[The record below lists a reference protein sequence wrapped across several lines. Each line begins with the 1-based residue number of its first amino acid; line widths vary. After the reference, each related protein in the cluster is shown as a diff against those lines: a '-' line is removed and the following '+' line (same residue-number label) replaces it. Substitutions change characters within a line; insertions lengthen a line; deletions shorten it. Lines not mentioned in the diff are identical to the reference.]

1 MAALHSYL
9 EKYNIELHI
18 VEIAGAGSPYAFAKQ
33 EKEVSSKLNWHILF
47 PNGKME
53 ELKSRVIKK
62 QVDRILDI
70 LLPDVVIAGAIAFPS
85 GALSVAWTSRHK
97 CKMICFDDSRLEDT
111 VRSSWVNKI
120 NSVSIMVWTQ
130 CYILH
135 LHGIIQVMHGSLK
148 RTIILWYR
156 CCRQYFLEAQDME

>member
-1 MAALHSYL
+1 MKVVIIHTDFRIYWPARLAALHSYL

-70 LLPDVVIAGAIAFPS
+70 LLPDVVIAGAIAFLPAHCLWH
-85 GALSVAWTSRHK
+85 GLA
-97 CKMICFDDSRLEDT
+97 D
-111 VRSSWVNKI
+111 I
-120 NSVSIMVWTQ
+120 NV
-130 CYILH
+130 
-135 LHGIIQVMHGSLK
+135 K
-148 RTIILWYR
+148 
-156 CCRQYFLEAQDME
+156 